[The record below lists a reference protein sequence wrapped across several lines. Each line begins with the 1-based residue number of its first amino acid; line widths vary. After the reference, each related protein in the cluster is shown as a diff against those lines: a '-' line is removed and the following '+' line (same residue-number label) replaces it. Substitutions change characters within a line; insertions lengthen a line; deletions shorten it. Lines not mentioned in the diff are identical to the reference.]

1 MFCINCGALIKDN
14 ARFCSRCGAA
24 VNASAENDQQNN
36 TQNQQSS
43 QSQQSSQNQQSSQ
56 QNQQSMRNNMPQ
68 AYKAEP
74 YNAATSATYT
84 ASAIPASS
92 RSGGL
97 FSGFDVFSNEELKD
111 KRNIILSITI
121 VISFILSCIFGC
133 LIWDFIH
140 PGQIP
145 YSKLRS
151 ELTQSHK
158 YEDYTLKIVNSDVS
172 QYPHVKL
179 YFSLTDSS
187 GKALEIDSP
196 TAAIREKIGGGK
208 EVERLIHKVE
218 RIKDNQGVNYE
229 ILLDKSGSMDSSID
243 TMKKTMS
250 DFVRNLNYKVGDKGE
265 LISFDSYLM
274 YMATYTNDK
283 DRLLTGIDNMTP
295 YGMTALYDAL
305 YTGVT
310 NASNHPGFNCVIAF
324 TDGLDNESTHTADE
338 VIALAKEKG
347 MPVYLIGTSD
357 ADSSVLQNIANETN
371 GYFWDINSISDM
383 KDVMNRIRVNQD
395 NVYCLEYDSDS
406 STNPYVD
413 RVVSALLADS
423 KNHKSGGI
431 GDDLAF
437 KPVKKKTYKKG
448 GSRFVLHKVDVTW
461 TEANSACMQDG
472 GYLVTLTD
480 KRKETKVI
488 NMAKKEGVKYVWIG
502 GYTSQRENGEV
513 YAHWVTGEK
522 VKYQNWLPGEP
533 SRNDKDGEPEFYLML
548 WRLNDEWSWNDQR
561 DNLFTNP
568 TLRKTFS
575 GKTGYVCEVNKY

>member
-1 MFCINCGALIKDN
+1 MMYCTNCGSPVKNN
-14 ARFCSRCGAA
+14 ARFCSQCGTAVDHSTVDGAA
-24 VNASAENDQQNN
+24 ANTTVVDSASTNN
-36 TQNQQSS
+36 VPTDSPKIPNIGITTAAAYTPTAT
-43 QSQQSSQNQQSSQ
+43 
-56 QNQQSMRNNMPQ
+56 SMRQHRDTPISPNTT
-68 AYKAEP
+68 AAAA
-74 YNAATSATYT
+74 AATATT
-84 ASAIPASS
+84 AAYATNSWTDNNNNRRNLIIAI
-92 RSGGL
+92 
-97 FSGFDVFSNEELKD
+97 
-111 KRNIILSITI
+111 I
-121 VISFILSCIFGC
+121 VVVSFILSCILGC
-133 LIWDFIH
+133 LIWDYIH
-140 PGQIP
+140 PSQIP
-145 YSKLRS
+145 YSRLRT
-151 ELTQSHK
+151 ELTKSHK
-158 YEDYTLKIVNSDVS
+158 YSDYTLKIVNSDVS

-196 TAAIREKIGGGK
+196 TAAIREKIGGGE

-229 ILLDKSGSMDSSID
+229 ILLDKSGSMEDSID
-243 TMKKTMS
+243 TMKRTMS
-250 DFVRNLNYKVGDKGE
+250 DFVRSLNYKVGDKGE

-274 YMATYTNDK
+274 YMATYTSDK
-283 DRLLTGIDNMTP
+283 DRLLNGINNMTP

-324 TDGLDNESTHTADE
+324 TDGQDNESTHTADD
-338 VIALAKEKG
+338 VISLAKQKG
-347 MPVYLIGTSD
+347 IPVYLIGTSE

-371 GYFWDINSISDM
+371 GYFWDMNSISDM
-383 KDVMNRIRVNQD
+383 QEVMNRIKVNED

-406 STNPYVD
+406 STSPYVD

-423 KNHKSGGI
+423 KNYQSGGI
-431 GDDLAF
+431 GDGLAF

-448 GSRFVLHKVDVTW
+448 SSRFVLHKGDVTW

-472 GYLVTLTD
+472 GYLVTLTN
-480 KRKETKVI
+480 KRKENKVI

-502 GYTSQRENGEV
+502 GYTSQRENGDV
-513 YAHWVTGEK
+513 FAHWVTGEK
-522 VKYQNWLPGEP
+522 VGYQNWLPGEP

-561 DNLFTNP
+561 DNLFTTP

-575 GKTGYVCEVNKY
+575 GKTGYVCEVNK

>member
-295 YGMTALYDAL
+295 YG
-305 YTGVT
+305 
-310 NASNHPGFNCVIAF
+310 
-324 TDGLDNESTHTADE
+324 
-338 VIALAKEKG
+338 
-347 MPVYLIGTSD
+347 
-357 ADSSVLQNIANETN
+357 
-371 GYFWDINSISDM
+371 
-383 KDVMNRIRVNQD
+383 
-395 NVYCLEYDSDS
+395 
-406 STNPYVD
+406 
-413 RVVSALLADS
+413 
-423 KNHKSGGI
+423 
-431 GDDLAF
+431 
-437 KPVKKKTYKKG
+437 
-448 GSRFVLHKVDVTW
+448 
-461 TEANSACMQDG
+461 
-472 GYLVTLTD
+472 
-480 KRKETKVI
+480 
-488 NMAKKEGVKYVWIG
+488 
-502 GYTSQRENGEV
+502 
-513 YAHWVTGEK
+513 
-522 VKYQNWLPGEP
+522 
-533 SRNDKDGEPEFYLML
+533 
-548 WRLNDEWSWNDQR
+548 
-561 DNLFTNP
+561 
-568 TLRKTFS
+568 
-575 GKTGYVCEVNKY
+575 

>member
-14 ARFCSRCGAA
+14 TRFCSHCGAA
-24 VNASAENDQQNN
+24 VNASAENDKQND
-36 TQNQQSS
+36 TQNQQSVQNY
-43 QSQQSSQNQQSSQ
+43 QSAG
-56 QNQQSMRNNMPQ
+56 NNWPQ
-68 AYKAEP
+68 TYKAEP

-84 ASAIPASS
+84 TSAIPTSS
-92 RSGGL
+92 SSGGA
-97 FSGFDVFSNEELKD
+97 FSGFDVFSNAELKD
-111 KRNIILSITI
+111 KRNMILAITI
-121 VISFILSCIFGC
+121 VVSFILSCIFGC

-145 YSKLRS
+145 YSKLRN

-229 ILLDKSGSMDSSID
+229 ILLDKSGSMEESID

-274 YMATYTNDK
+274 YMATYTSDK

-324 TDGLDNESTHTADE
+324 TDGMDNESTHTADD
-338 VIALAKEKG
+338 VISLAKEKG
-347 MPVYLIGTSD
+347 IPVYLIGTSD

-383 KDVMNRIRVNQD
+383 NDVMKRIKINQD

-406 STNPYVD
+406 SSNPYVN
-413 RVVSALLADS
+413 RIVSALLADS

-448 GSRFVLHKVDVTW
+448 SSRFVLHKGDVTW

-488 NMAKKEGVKYVWIG
+488 NMAKKEGIKYVWIG
-502 GYTSQRENGEV
+502 GYTSQRENGDV
-513 YAHWVTGEK
+513 FAHWVTGEK
-522 VKYQNWLPGEP
+522 VKYENWLPGEP
-533 SRNDKDGEPEFYLML
+533 SRNDKDGEPEFYMML
-548 WRLNDEWSWNDQR
+548 WTLDGDNWSWNDQR

-568 TLRKTFS
+568 SLHKTFS